1 MISVNNADLH
11 FQMVSNNE
19 IRDSLILKK
28 ITTQEELK
36 SKQLSEKIQPGL
48 ALDVFLHDD
57 NEMYYSSF
65 KRRRSKRLVELNKK
79 FSDTKTNGKVVRPY
93 LKIYIYKLH
102 DNLNKL
108 GCSIRY
114 G

>member
-11 FQMVSNNE
+11 FQMVGNNE
-19 IRDSLILKK
+19 IRDSLILEK

-57 NEMYYSSF
+57 NEMYN
-65 KRRRSKRLVELNKK
+65 LVTQKQKE
-79 FSDTKTNGKVVRPY
+79 
-93 LKIYIYKLH
+93 KL
-102 DNLNKL
+102 
-108 GCSIRY
+108 
-114 G
+114 